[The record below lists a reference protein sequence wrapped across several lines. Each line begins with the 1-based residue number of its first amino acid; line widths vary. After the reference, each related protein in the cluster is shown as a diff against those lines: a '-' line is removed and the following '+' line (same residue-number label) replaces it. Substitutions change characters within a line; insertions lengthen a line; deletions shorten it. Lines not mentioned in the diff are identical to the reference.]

1 MSELKIK
8 IRESLP
14 EEDSLL
20 AEHFYQMWLDNNMTA
35 DKICSEWLE
44 ITIQFIDTAR
54 QDLCYR
60 AFVAEVEGKVVGSAG
75 CQLFAGLYPDI
86 LVEDC
91 RRLGYIWGVYVE
103 PDYRRRGI
111 AKQLMLEAIAYLK
124 SIRCTR
130 ATLHASLFGKPVYDR
145 LGFTDS
151 NEMRLDL

>member
-20 AEHFYQMWLDNNMTA
+20 AKHFYQMWLDNNIPT
-35 DKICSEWLE
+35 DNICSDWLD
-44 ITIQFIDTAR
+44 ITIQFINTAR

-103 PDYRRRGI
+103 PDYRRQGI
-111 AKQLMLEAIAYLK
+111 ASQLMLEAIAYLK
-124 SIRCTR
+124 SIGCTR
-130 ATLHASLFGKPVYDR
+130 ATLHASPFGKPVYDR
-145 LGFTDS
+145 LGFTAS